1 VSARRPRGDDGKP
14 EPGPR
19 SGERS
24 EQRSKERSKERSEK
38 RSEESKEAI
47 APAPESGDAQ
57 EPPGES
63 AFARA
68 VRDVKPLAGR
78 DKIRRPSPKVFA
90 TERSKPQGEAH
101 FELPQPDEPLLGYAE
116 GIHRRQLQRLRSGQ
130 IRPESS
136 LDLHRLQTEEA
147 RAALHRHLIQAQQA
161 GQRCVLVIH
170 GRGLRSLEAP
180 VLRRA
185 LPAWLAD
192 AKVAHLVLAFAPARP
207 EDGGEGA
214 SYVLLRRS
222 RG

>member
-24 EQRSKERSKERSEK
+24 KQRSKERSREG
-38 RSEESKEAI
+38 KEAI

-78 DKIRRPSPKVFA
+78 DKIRRASPKVSA
-90 TERSKPQGEAH
+90 TRRSQPQGEVH

-116 GIHRRQLQRLRSGQ
+116 GVNRRQLKRLRSGQ

-136 LDLHRLQTEEA
+136 LDLHRLQAEPGRT
-147 RAALHRHLIQAQQA
+147 ALHHHLIQAQQA

-170 GRGLRSLEAP
+170 GRGLRSSEGP

-192 AKVAHLVLAFAPARP
+192 AKVARVVLAFAPARP

-222 RG
+222 RGSAIGG